1 MTTINSLKPQKNMNS
16 EKPKNEI
23 NRRKFLQHTVK
34 FAAAGMYLGAFGMPE
49 LFANEIINT
58 GKGAAGIPDV
68 KLNNGVKMPMLGFG
82 TYGLSGEV
90 CQQSVKEA
98 ISAGYRL
105 LDTAKVYGN
114 EEAVGRGI
122 KESGIP
128 RKELFVTSKLWVDDA
143 GYETAKKGF
152 EETLRKLQLDYLD
165 LYLIHRPRGD
175 VKGSWKAM
183 EELYQ
188 AGKIK
193 AIGISNFDPVQLA
206 DLLSYAKVKPVINQ
220 IETHAY
226 FQQNNDFKVLKQ
238 HNIHMEAW
246 APFAE
251 GRNGLFTD
259 EVLTQIAKKYNKTTA
274 QVSLRWHFQRGI
286 VAIPRSSQKAH
297 IVENLD
303 IFDFKL
309 ADADMKAIE
318 QLDLNKT
325 QFPEWS

>member
-1 MTTINSLKPQKNMNS
+1 MSSQNQ
-16 EKPKNEI
+16 KNEI
-23 NRRKFLQHTVK
+23 NRRRFLQTSAK
-34 FAAAGMYLGAFGMPE
+34 FAAAGIYLGMFGMPE
-49 LFANEIINT
+49 LFGNVLVDKKIVQ
-58 GKGAAGIPDV
+58 IPDV
-68 KLNNGVKMPMLGFG
+68 ALNNGVKMPMLGFG

-90 CQQSVKEA
+90 CQQSVANA
-98 ISAGYRL
+98 IAVGYRL

-122 KESGIP
+122 KQSGID
-128 RKELFVTSKLWVDDA
+128 RKKLFVTSKLWVDDA
-143 GYETAKKGF
+143 SYENAKKGF
-152 EETLRKLQLDYLD
+152 EETLRKLELEYLD

-183 EELYQ
+183 EELYK

-193 AIGISNFDPVQLA
+193 AIGISNFDPVQVA
-206 DLLSYAKVKPVINQ
+206 GLLSYAEVKPVINQ

-226 FQQNNDFKVLKQ
+226 FQQTNDYNVLKQ
-238 HNIHMEAW
+238 HNIQMQAW

-251 GRNGLFTD
+251 GRNGLFTN
-259 EVLTQIAKKYNKTTA
+259 EVLTQIAKKHGKTTA
-274 QVSLRWHFQRGI
+274 QVSLRWHYQRGI

-297 IVENLD
+297 IVENLG

-309 ADADMKAIE
+309 DNADMKEIE
-318 QLDLNKT
+318 KLDLNKT